1 MLQQRPRRGKRK
13 GTYIAYSPLKCT
25 CESVK
30 TCKKEPPVEV
40 SPVRLQIWMNRC
52 SILSQKRF
60 FTTLQSTPLPVP
72 PLRWR
77 RDRLVTTSLLHTQLY
92 IAAPGT
98 PSHQP
103 HPFPQRSR
111 VGAAVRPR
119 SCFFSQNYTSPRAS
133 TPQMYFLAELH
144 AAGISTPSLLP
155 WAFSRPTTLPD
166 STSLT

>member
-13 GTYIAYSPLKCT
+13 GTYISLLA
-25 CESVK
+25 VK
-30 TCKKEPPVEV
+30 MYVNLSKRVRRNQSRS